1 MLPGRVRRALR
12 ESSTIT
18 WRTVLVAGGIGL
30 AALVGWISLLHTEAR
45 RHAAQEAERSADV
58 VAQAVARE
66 QARLIEASQQL
77 LFGLSQRPEVVGAR
91 GGECAALFDSIIR
104 AYGGYLDLVLAR
116 PDGAVVCSARGASAL
131 PGAARVDDVVLAA
144 RSGSTRLGAYG
155 LDRASRRPTIAV
167 STPVVDD
174 GGVVRGVVVAALDLS
189 QLTRAVVETR
199 LPAGTSLLIV
209 DRGGI
214 VLGHYPDPERW
225 TGEFFDEFVRIG
237 LNDGWSAGVGLDGVA
252 SFFVAH
258 PLLRDADRTADA
270 LVVIAMPRRAVFRDA
285 DRFVSLEL
293 AGVGVLVLGG
303 TIVGGVLVDR
313 LVRRPAHGV
322 LRVVRSLSDGDL
334 RARMRRG
341 DRQGTVGQL
350 ARGLKTLAQRM
361 EARESEA
368 RRLSD
373 DLKRERA
380 ARLMAAA
387 PAPPA
392 PSVMPTLAPV
402 ERPVSA
408 VIAPSAAP
416 TMPADALIAT
426 DGTYW
431 GFREPPFQNVPNPR
445 FLWLSPSHSDAL
457 VRLAYALQQRRGCA
471 LLTGEPGCGK
481 TLLTHA
487 VIQRLDAKRYEVALL
502 SNPRGGRV
510 ELLREV
516 LYELG
521 LETAESS
528 PTELVHV
535 VHDVVVDNH
544 RNGRETLIIVDD
556 AQQVDDP
563 GWFEELGGLLNLHTV
578 EQALVTI
585 LLVGSPELTTRVRG
599 IRHLDRRVS
608 IRCEVK
614 PLDVEQTGQYIAY
627 RLSVASGSE
636 RLFTA
641 GAVAAIH
648 QATGG
653 VPSAINDLC
662 DNALLWGRLNGRRG
676 VDEQVIERV
685 LGGILS
691 P

>member
-1 MLPGRVRRALR
+1 MIPGGLRRALR

-18 WRTVLVAGGIGL
+18 WRTVLVAGVIGL
-30 AALVGWISLLHTEAR
+30 AALVGWIALLHTQAR

-77 LFGLSQRPEVVGAR
+77 LFGLSQRAEVVGAR
-91 GGECAALFDSIIR
+91 GGECAGLFDSIIR
-104 AYGGYLDLVLAR
+104 AYGGYLDLILAR

-144 RSGSTRLGAYG
+144 RSGSTTLGAYG
-155 LDRASRRPTIAV
+155 LDRVSRRPTIAV
-167 STPVVDD
+167 SAPVVDD
-174 GGVVRGVVVAALDLS
+174 AGVVRAVLVAALDLS
-189 QLTRAVVETR
+189 QLMRAAVETR

-209 DRGGI
+209 DRGGV

-225 TGEFFDEFVRIG
+225 TGEFFDEFVRLG
-237 LNDGWSAGVGLDGVA
+237 LNEGWSAGVGLDGVA

-258 PLLRDADRTADA
+258 PLLRDAGRTADA

-285 DRFVSLEL
+285 DRFVSLQL

-322 LRVVRSLSDGDL
+322 LRVVQSLSDGDL

-341 DRQGTVGQL
+341 DRHGTVGQL
-350 ARGLKTLAQRM
+350 ARSLKMLAQRM

-368 RRLSD
+368 RRLSE

-380 ARLMAAA
+380 ARLLTTA
-387 PAPPA
+387 PA
-392 PSVMPTLAPV
+392 PSVTPAPTPV
-402 ERPVSA
+402 PNEPTPSPVA
-408 VIAPSAAP
+408 APSPEPA
-416 TMPADALIAT
+416 MPADALIAT

-445 FLWLSPSHSDAL
+445 FLWLSPSHSDGL

-510 ELLREV
+510 EVLREV

-535 VHDVVVDNH
+535 VHDLVVDNH
-544 RNGRETLIIVDD
+544 RNGRDTLIIVDD

-563 GWFEELGGLLNLHTV
+563 AWFEELGGLLNLHTV

-585 LLVGSPELTTRVRG
+585 LLVGSPELTARVRA

-627 RLSVASGSE
+627 RLSVAGGTE
-636 RLFTA
+636 RLFSA

-648 QATGG
+648 RATGG

-662 DNALLWGRLNGRRG
+662 DNALLWGRLNERRG